1 MFDSSLINDNRI
13 EDVDVDET
21 TNYSEEELR
30 SKLKEYI
37 HFIDNTLQPELEK
50 AVSLREEIEFE
61 INEYNALKTQL
72 EIFIDQ
78 QNGGVGQARGSDN
91 EGGEEAKN
99 IPSMKAM
106 VDLGCQTV
114 YCQAKVTNPNMI
126 TVDIGKGI
134 HAQLSLEEAKQFC
147 IRRVQ
152 FLETNI
158 LPARVTK
165 AQTVASHLEDA
176 LTLLE
181 SLGKELRSM
190 EK

>member
-1 MFDSSLINDNRI
+1 MFNSSLINDNRI
-13 EDVDVDET
+13 EEADDI

-37 HFIDNTLQPELEK
+37 HFIDHTLQPELEK
-50 AVSLREEIEFE
+50 AVALREEIEFE

-72 EIFIDQ
+72 ETFINQ
-78 QNGGVGQARGSDN
+78 QNRGIGQVRGSD
-91 EGGEEAKN
+91 EGGEKANN
-99 IPSMKAM
+99 IPVKAM

-114 YCQAKVTNPNMI
+114 YCQANVTNPDMI

-134 HAQLSLEEAKQFC
+134 HVQLSLEEAKQFC
-147 IRRVQ
+147 TQRIQ
-152 FLETNI
+152 FLETDI
-158 LPARVTK
+158 LPARVEK
-165 AQTVASHLEDA
+165 SQTVASHLEDA

-190 EK
+190 EE